1 MKGGLFS
8 FLRIVVSVSLLAL
21 LFWFMRG
28 DISSIWVTIK
38 GSDLRYIALGLALLL
53 LNVYILAY
61 RLKIIFKGEDLSLN
75 MKEAVQLTYI
85 GYFFNNFMPTAVGGD
100 IVKAHYAGQANS
112 KKLQSYA
119 SVFMDRF
126 IGLYSFLIVAA
137 VALLVDQGRF
147 QVKMI
152 RPLVFALLAAGV
164 AGFIVATNTT
174 IARGMERFLKNLKLL
189 QLGEKLHAVYSIVH
203 DYRNR
208 VDIVVKSIVV
218 SVAAQ
223 SVYFV
228 VVWLF
233 FLSLGYR
240 VSMGNIFLIMP
251 VVTFISMLPSI
262 GGLGVREGATVAF
275 FSSIVGKEASFAA
288 SLLLLAGLFFLS
300 LIGGLVYVWWGVTG
314 VRGKGEKVA
323 KEEVPEFAD
332 RQ

>member
-8 FLRIVVSVSLLAL
+8 FLRVAVSMSLLAL

-28 DISSIWVTIK
+28 DISGIWVTLAR
-38 GSDLRYIALGLALLL
+38 SDFRYSAVGLALLL
-53 LNVYILAY
+53 VNVYILAY
-61 RLKIIFKGEDLSLN
+61 RLKIIFEGEDLSLG
-75 MKEAVQLTYI
+75 MKEAIQLTYI

-100 IVKAHYAGQANS
+100 IVKAHYAGRSNG

-126 IGLYSFLIVAA
+126 IGLYSFLIVEA
-137 VALLVDQGRF
+137 VALVVDQGKF

-164 AGFIVATNTT
+164 VGFVVATNTF
-174 IARGMERFLKNLKLL
+174 IAGRMEHFLKNLKLL
-189 QLGEKLHAVYSIVH
+189 RLGEKLHAIYSIVH

-208 VDIVVKSIVV
+208 VDIVVKSVVISIV
-218 SVAAQ
+218 AH

-240 VSMGNIFLIMP
+240 VGMGNIFLIMP

-275 FSSIVGKEASFAA
+275 FSSIVGREASFAA
-288 SLLLLAGLFFLS
+288 SLLLLASLFFLS
-300 LIGGLVYVWWGVTG
+300 LIGGLVYVWWGLTG
-314 VRGKGEKVA
+314 VRGKGEKVSE
-323 KEEVPEFAD
+323 EEVSEFANK
-332 RQ
+332 